1 MLNGPTITLIAVI
14 AALIIGGL
22 SYAISAWPK
31 KKFYEKLHAI
41 DELYSQAIN
50 NPYNYAHRP
59 QIFAQVTSTTTTN
72 LNSIT
77 NDIDEINKLLPQAS
91 EADDVHTLYKKADK
105 VTNRLKEYATPP
117 LSQNIGAENLLSEQ
131 DINLDT
137 TETIKLK
144 SYFRDLQILCWSEDI
159 NKELKNSN
167 FTLDNYYDKY
177 VELYTHI
184 ANSTSHEVALLPNPH
199 ELSPQ
204 ETIAELQYFLKSRP
218 IEQGTD
224 FIKYYQYKVLG
235 AYSEE
240 EWEDYQ
246 LTKDSPELRTHYE
259 RFIHVDELYHQVLT
273 NYVNYIYN
281 PEFFSSASKYN
292 LTKLRQRIDEVIGY
306 TDKRLGE
313 FKARAFVEYFTELNK
328 TMEEYLKE
336 RPYTST
342 RQNIFEKYA
351 QEIITLCSDPD
362 FGNKVNNIDVDD
374 LYAKYAKLYA
384 FMGARSINPIDLL
397 PNPRSNAP
405 QETLE
410 KLYIMLTHQPVASK
424 SRFYAYC
431 KKNEDGTINYKG
443 FESERTTTT
452 TSTGNVQVIHGDNNV
467 QIMGSNTNTTHSA
480 RSSVTKPKTK
490 SQQVNQA
497 ELFDKIAGLQQS
509 YYHVMTDPE
518 IMITAP
524 IIRDTSYNK
533 IATMEEN
540 YAALTAIIPEDKE
553 AELSTTQYKKLHKRY
568 TAAQS
573 SFDAALEYAYT
584 IGLNG
589 ISHHDRIR
597 ARVLLAK
604 ALDPS
609 NEHEAHSAYEHLVEL
624 LAQVYAEDTETN
636 YRHYFNPTSMPEL
649 SAYTAELKALERSK
663 H

>member
-1 MLNGPTITLIAVI
+1 MLNGTILTLIAVL

-22 SYAISAWPK
+22 GYAISAWPK
-31 KKFYEKLHAI
+31 KIFYEKMHSI
-41 DELYSQAIN
+41 DELYSEAIN
-50 NPYNYAHRP
+50 NPHNYIYRP
-59 QIFAQVTSTTTTN
+59 HFFTQAPPTGTKPTT
-72 LNSIT
+72 LVSIT
-77 NDIDEINKLLPQAS
+77 KDIDEINELLPQAS
-91 EADDVHTLYKKADK
+91 EAEDVHTLYKNADK
-105 VTNRLKEYATPP
+105 IINQLEDYAAPLPAHYMEPETTKTIRL
-117 LSQNIGAENLLSEQ
+117 
-131 DINLDT
+131 D
-137 TETIKLK
+137 
-144 SYFRDLQILCWSEDI
+144 SYFRDLQNLCLSEDI
-159 NKELKNSN
+159 NTALKVSN
-167 FTLDNYYDKY
+167 LTLDDYYHKY

-184 ANSTSHEVALLPNPH
+184 ANSTSHKVALLPDPH

-204 ETIAELQYFLKSRP
+204 ETISQLQQFFNSRP

-246 LTKDSPELRTHYE
+246 LTKDNPELRKHYE
-259 RFIHVDELYHQVLT
+259 RFIRIDYLYHKVLT

-313 FKARAFVEYFTELNK
+313 FKVRAFREYFSELNN
-328 TMEEYLKE
+328 TMETYLE
-336 RPYTST
+336 ELPYTST
-342 RQNIFEKYA
+342 EEHPFEEYA
-351 QEIITLCSDPD
+351 QEFITLCSDPD

-410 KLYIMLTHQPVASK
+410 KLHVMLTHQPVASK

-443 FESERTTTT
+443 FESAKKSTT

-467 QIMGSNTNTTHSA
+467 QIMGSNTNTTHS
-480 RSSVTKPKTK
+480 STPKPKTK
-490 SQQVNQA
+490 SQQINQA

-524 IIRDTSYNK
+524 IIRDTSYDK
-533 IATMEEN
+533 VAVMEDD

-553 AELSTTQYKKLHKRY
+553 AELSAAQYKKLHQRY

-597 ARVLLAK
+597 ARVLLDK

-609 NEHEAHSAYEHLVEL
+609 NEHEAQSAYEHLVDL
-624 LAQVYAEDTETN
+624 LSQVYAEDTETN

-649 SAYTAELKALERSK
+649 SAYTAELQALERSK

>member
-1 MLNGPTITLIAVI
+1 MLNGPIITLIAVL
-14 AALIIGGL
+14 AALLIGGL
-22 SYAISAWPK
+22 GYAISAWPK
-31 KKFYEKLHAI
+31 KKFYEKMHSI
-41 DELYSQAIN
+41 DELYSEAIN
-50 NPYNYAHRP
+50 NPHNYIYRP
-59 QIFAQVTSTTTTN
+59 RIFASTPPTGATRAN

-91 EADDVHTLYKKADK
+91 EAEDVHDLYKRADNVISQLEDYAAPLPAHYMEPETTK
-105 VTNRLKEYATPP
+105 TIRL
-117 LSQNIGAENLLSEQ
+117 
-131 DINLDT
+131 D
-137 TETIKLK
+137 
-144 SYFRDLQILCWSEDI
+144 SYFRDLQNLCLSEDI
-159 NKELKNSN
+159 NEALKGSN
-167 FTLDNYYDKY
+167 LTLDDYYHKY
-177 VELYTHI
+177 IELYTHI
-184 ANSTSHEVALLPNPH
+184 ANSTSYNIALLPDPH

-204 ETIAELQYFLKSRP
+204 ETISQLQHFFNSRP

-235 AYSEE
+235 AYTYE

-246 LTKDSPELRTHYE
+246 STKDSPELREHYE
-259 RFIHVDELYHQVLT
+259 RFIHVDELYHHVLT

-281 PEFFSSASKYN
+281 PEFFSSKSKYN

-313 FKARAFVEYFTELNK
+313 FKTHSFIEYFTELDN
-328 TMEEYLKE
+328 TMEEYLE
-336 RPYTST
+336 ELPYTST
-342 RQNIFEKYA
+342 QQHSFEEYA

-362 FGNKVNNIDVDD
+362 FENKVNNIDVDD

-410 KLYIMLTHQPVASK
+410 KLHVMLTHQPVATK

-431 KKNEDGTINYKG
+431 KKNERGTISYQG
-443 FESERTTTT
+443 FESAKKSTN

-467 QIMGSNTNTTHSA
+467 QIMGSTTNTTHS
-480 RSSVTKPKTK
+480 SVAKPKTK
-490 SQQVNQA
+490 SQQPNQA
-497 ELFDKIAGLQQS
+497 ELFTKIDKLQQN
-509 YYHVMTDPE
+509 YYQVMTDPE

-533 IATMEEN
+533 VAVMEDD

-553 AELSTTQYKKLHKRY
+553 VELSTAQYKKLHKRY

-597 ARVLLAK
+597 ARVLLDK

-636 YRHYFNPTSMPEL
+636 YRHYFNPKSMPEL
-649 SAYTAELKALERSK
+649 DAYMADMKALEGK
-663 H
+663 K

>member
-1 MLNGPTITLIAVI
+1 MLNGPILTLIVVL

-22 SYAISAWPK
+22 GYAVSAWPK
-31 KKFYEKLHAI
+31 KVFYEKLHTI
-41 DELYSQAIN
+41 DKLYSQAIN

-59 QIFAQVTSTTTTN
+59 QIFAQVTNTTTAN

-91 EADDVHTLYKKADK
+91 EADDVHTLYKKADE

-117 LSQNIGAENLLSEQ
+117 LSQNIGAKNLLSEQ
-131 DINLDT
+131 DISLDT

-246 LTKDSPELRTHYE
+246 LTKDSPELRKHYE

-281 PEFFSSASKYN
+281 PEFFSSTSKYN
-292 LTKLRQRIDEVIGY
+292 LTKLRKRIDEVIGY

-362 FGNKVNNIDVDD
+362 FGNKVNNIDVGDF
-374 LYAKYAKLYA
+374 YAKYAKLYV
-384 FMGARSINPIDLL
+384 FMGARSINRINLL
-397 PNPRSNAP
+397 PNPQDNAP

-410 KLYIMLTHQPVASK
+410 KLHIMLTHQPVASK

-431 KKNEDGTINYKG
+431 TENLNGTISYQG
-443 FESERTTTT
+443 FDSQR
-452 TSTGNVQVIHGDNNV
+452 TSTGNVQVIHGNNNV
-467 QIMGSNTNTTHSA
+467 QIMGSTTNSTRNTTHNSIA
-480 RSSVTKPKTK
+480 KPK
-490 SQQVNQA
+490 SQQINQA
-497 ELFDKIAGLQQS
+497 ELFDKIAQLQQS

-524 IIRDTSYNK
+524 IIRDTGYNK
-533 IATMEEN
+533 VAIMEED
-540 YAALTAIIPEDKE
+540 YAALTAIIPEDKD
-553 AELSTTQYKKLHKRY
+553 AKLNTPQYNKLHKHY

-573 SFDAALEYAYT
+573 SFDAALEYAYI

-597 ARVLLAK
+597 ARVLLDK

-609 NEHEAHSAYEHLVEL
+609 NEHEAQRAYEHLVEL
-624 LAQVYAEDTETN
+624 LAQVYTEDTETN
-636 YRHYFNPTSMPEL
+636 YKHYFNPTSMPEL
-649 SAYTAELKALERSK
+649 SAYTTELKSITQ
-663 H
+663 

>member
-1 MLNGPTITLIAVI
+1 MLNGTILTLIVVLAS
-14 AALIIGGL
+14 LIIGGL
-22 SYAISAWPK
+22 GYAISAWPK
-31 KKFYEKLHAI
+31 KIFYEKMHSI
-41 DELYSQAIN
+41 DELYSEAIN
-50 NPYNYAHRP
+50 NPHNYIYRP
-59 QIFAQVTSTTTTN
+59 HFFTQAPPTGTKPTT
-72 LNSIT
+72 LVSIT
-77 NDIDEINKLLPQAS
+77 KDNDEINELLPQAS
-91 EADDVHTLYKKADK
+91 EAEDVHTLYKNADK
-105 VTNRLKEYATPP
+105 IINQLEDYAAPLPAHDIRPETTKTIRL
-117 LSQNIGAENLLSEQ
+117 
-131 DINLDT
+131 D
-137 TETIKLK
+137 
-144 SYFRDLQILCWSEDI
+144 SYFRDLQNLCLGEDI
-159 NKELKNSN
+159 NKALKVSN
-167 FTLDNYYDKY
+167 LTLDDYYHKY

-184 ANSTSHEVALLPNPH
+184 ANSTSHDVALLPDPH

-204 ETIAELQYFLKSRP
+204 EIIAELQYFFTSRP

-235 AYSEE
+235 AYTYK

-246 LTKDSPELRTHYE
+246 STKDSPELRKHYK

-313 FKARAFVEYFTELNK
+313 FEAHSFIEYFTELNN
-328 TMEEYLKE
+328 TMETYLE
-336 RPYTST
+336 ELPYTST
-342 RQNIFEKYA
+342 EQHPFEEYA
-351 QEIITLCSDPD
+351 QEFITLCSHPD
-362 FGNKVNNIDVDD
+362 FETEVNNIDIDD

-384 FMGARSINPIDLL
+384 FMGSRSINPIDLL
-397 PNPRSNAP
+397 PNPQNNAP

-410 KLYIMLTHQPVASK
+410 KLHVMLTHQPVASK

-431 KKNEDGTINYKG
+431 KKNESGTINYKG
-443 FESERTTTT
+443 FESEKKSTTTN
-452 TSTGNVQVIHGDNNV
+452 TGNVQVIHGDNNV
-467 QIMGSNTNTTHSA
+467 QIMGNTANTTHSA
-480 RSSVTKPKTK
+480 RNSVAKPKTK
-490 SQQVNQA
+490 SQQPDQA
-497 ELFDKIAGLQQS
+497 ELFTKIAQLQQS

-524 IIRDTSYNK
+524 IIRDTSYDK
-533 IATMEEN
+533 VAVMEDD

-553 AELSTTQYKKLHKRY
+553 TELSTAQYKKLHKRY

-573 SFDAALEYAYT
+573 SFDVALEYAYT

-597 ARVLLAK
+597 ARVLLDK

-609 NEHEAHSAYEHLVEL
+609 NEHEAHSAYEHLVDL
-624 LAQVYAEDTETN
+624 LSQVYAENTETN

-649 SAYTAELKALERSK
+649 SAYTAELQALERSK

>member
-1 MLNGPTITLIAVI
+1 MLNGTILTLIVVLAS
-14 AALIIGGL
+14 LIIGGL
-22 SYAISAWPK
+22 AYAVSTWPK
-31 KKFYEKLHAI
+31 KVFYEKLHAI
-41 DELYSQAIN
+41 DELYSEAIN
-50 NPYNYAHRP
+50 NPHNYIYRP
-59 QIFAQVTSTTTTN
+59 RIFANTPPTGATRAN

-91 EADDVHTLYKKADK
+91 EAEDVHDLCKKADK
-105 VTNRLKEYATPP
+105 VISQLEDYAAPLPAHYMEPETTKTIRL
-117 LSQNIGAENLLSEQ
+117 
-131 DINLDT
+131 D
-137 TETIKLK
+137 
-144 SYFRDLQILCWSEDI
+144 SYFRDLQNLCLSEDI
-159 NKELKNSN
+159 NEALKGSN
-167 FTLDNYYDKY
+167 LTLDDYYHKY

-184 ANSTSHEVALLPNPH
+184 ANSTSHDVALLPDPH

-204 ETIAELQYFLKSRP
+204 ETISQLQHFFNSRP

-246 LTKDSPELRTHYE
+246 LTKDNPELRKHYE
-259 RFIHVDELYHQVLT
+259 RFIHVDYLYHKVLT
-273 NYVNYIYN
+273 NYINYIYN

-306 TDKRLGE
+306 TDKKLGE
-313 FKARAFVEYFTELNK
+313 FKVRAFREYFSELNN
-328 TMEEYLKE
+328 TMETYLE
-336 RPYTST
+336 ELPYTST
-342 RQNIFEKYA
+342 EEHPFEEYA
-351 QEIITLCSDPD
+351 QEFITLCSHPD
-362 FGNKVNNIDVDD
+362 FETEVNNINVND
-374 LYAKYAKLYA
+374 LYAKYAKLYV
-384 FMGARSINPIDLL
+384 FMGARSVNRIDLL
-397 PNPRSNAP
+397 PNPQDNAP

-410 KLYIMLTHQPVASK
+410 KLHVMLTHQPVAGK

-431 KKNEDGTINYKG
+431 KKNEQGTISYQG
-443 FESERTTTT
+443 FESAKKSTN

-467 QIMGSNTNTTHSA
+467 QIMGSTTNST
-480 RSSVTKPKTK
+480 RSSVTKPKTE
-490 SQQVNQA
+490 SQQPNQA
-497 ELFDKIAGLQQS
+497 KLFDKIAGLQQS

-533 IATMEEN
+533 VAAMEED
-540 YAALTAIIPEDKE
+540 YAALTAVIPEDKE
-553 AELSTTQYKKLHKRY
+553 AELSTARYNKLHKRY
-568 TAAQS
+568 TAAQT

-597 ARVLLAK
+597 ARVLLDK

-609 NEHEAHSAYEHLVEL
+609 NEHEAHSAYEHLVDL
-624 LAQVYAEDTETN
+624 LSQVYAEDTETN

-649 SAYTAELKALERSK
+649 SAYTAELQALEGK
-663 H
+663 TQ

>member
-1 MLNGPTITLIAVI
+1 MLNGPTITLITVL
-14 AALIIGGL
+14 AALILGGL
-22 SYAISAWPK
+22 YYALSAWPK
-31 KKFYEKLHAI
+31 KVFYEKLHTI

-50 NPYNYAHRP
+50 NPYNYVHRP
-59 QIFAQVTSTTTTN
+59 QIFAQAPLTSTTTAN

-91 EADDVHTLYKKADK
+91 EADDVHDLYKKANN
-105 VTNRLKEYATPP
+105 VISQLEEFATPP

-144 SYFRDLQILCWSEDI
+144 SSFRDLQILCWREDI

-167 FTLDNYYDKY
+167 LTLDDYYNRY
-177 VELYTHI
+177 VELYTHV
-184 ANSTSHEVALLPNPH
+184 ADSTSHKVALLPNPH

-204 ETIAELQYFLKSRP
+204 ETIAELQHFLKSRP

-246 LTKDSPELRTHYE
+246 LTKDSPELRKHYE
-259 RFIHVDELYHQVLT
+259 HFIHVDELYHQVLT
-273 NYVNYIYN
+273 NYVNYIYS
-281 PEFFSSASKYN
+281 PKFFSSTSKYN

-410 KLYIMLTHQPVASK
+410 KLHIMLTHQPVASK
-424 SRFYAYC
+424 SRFYACC
-431 KKNEDGTINYKG
+431 KENERGTISYQG
-443 FESERTTTT
+443 FKPEEKS
-452 TSTGNVQVIHGDNNV
+452 TSTDNVQVIHGNNNV
-467 QIMGSNTNTTHSA
+467 QIMGDITNSTHS
-480 RSSVTKPKTK
+480 SVAKPK
-490 SQQVNQA
+490 SQQPNQT
-497 ELFDKIAGLQQS
+497 ELFTKIAELQQS

-524 IIRDTSYNK
+524 IIRDTSYDK
-533 IATMEEN
+533 VATMEED

-553 AELSTTQYKKLHKRY
+553 AELSTAQYKKLHKRY

-597 ARVLLAK
+597 ACVLLDK

-624 LAQVYAEDTETN
+624 LAQVYAEDTATN

-663 H
+663 R